1 MKPHGLLN
9 VAGFNYKQAHPKGKL
24 FQSSWGLETLAWLRR
39 VPEFRPQH
47 VAVHSYPLSTEKGG
61 TRGTDIQ
68 GHPWLHSGLES
79 SLVCVRLCLL
89 KMQQ

>member
-1 MKPHGLLN
+1 MWLVLITNRLTPRESFSK
-9 VAGFNYKQAHPKGKL
+9 AR
-24 FQSSWGLETLAWLRR
+24 AWLRR